1 MAVLAELLHAPL
13 TQIFLRQNITKL
25 AKNLL
30 KKLNL
35 KKKMPNFCFFLPIN
49 LQKTNKQKYL
59 VLDLCIDRQLF
70 ITAKYHINSIMGP
83 II

>member
-35 KKKMPNFCFFLPIN
+35 KKKNAKFLFFF
-49 LQKTNKQKYL
+49 TNKFAKDKQTK
-59 VLDLCIDRQLF
+59 IFSSRPMHRQATF
-70 ITAKYHINSIMGP
+70 HNCKISY
-83 II
+83 